1 MTSIPLLNV
10 DASAAIAP
18 LKPESTLRCN
28 DKYVIVYDFSDIDY
42 DDATK
47 EFSELLQDLEEAG
60 LHTEVRPGYD
70 RSILVFVK
78 APRQLLGNSVYKER
92 VKDWL
97 YSVTQV
103 HPGGDKDSV
112 VTGRF
117 EAEELLTMYHL
128 VQWPKERGGAGV
140 YPGLGK
146 WTNVKACFPIHNEAV
161 NKALLRHLSG
171 RLLLTTED
179 LDRIRDLFGSKVAF
193 YFAFIQNY
201 LTFLTF
207 PAATGVIA
215 WLWFPKYSLAYA
227 VMTSVWCT
235 VFLEYWKLQEVDLSI
250 RWDVRGIHKTKVNR
264 PEFKYDKIIVDANGQ
279 EIHYFPKWKQITR
292 QLLQIPFIA
301 VATLAL
307 GAIICAVFGV
317 EVLISETYTGPYQ
330 FYLEYLPTI
339 ILAVAIPYINSS
351 LEGVAEALT
360 AFENHRT
367 ADAHEVSYTQKLFIL
382 SIITNYLPIL
392 LTAFVYI
399 PFGREII
406 PHLKS
411 AVLAVL
417 PGLEHTFATHSFEA
431 DADKLRNEVIALTL
445 TGQLSSFFEENILP
459 YLKHK
464 ATQWYRVY
472 RRAYP
477 KHAMLLTMVEDDEE
491 ETEFLAR
498 CRNQSSLD
506 TYNVHDD
513 MAELVLQFGYLALFS
528 PVWPLIP
535 LGFLI
540 NNWIELRSD
549 FAKICIEHQRPNPV
563 RADGVG
569 PWNMSLDILTWIG
582 SISTGAIVHI
592 FGGADGIVINKN
604 WATLPVTIFVSEHI
618 LLLLRAVTR
627 GVFEKLGSEQIRR
640 ERAERYAR
648 RLAHLDEIEANKRAG
663 LHLSVA
669 ERERRKSVL
678 VTGDEK
684 FWTKQVEDGASADMG
699 IKLMSLARDWEQRRG
714 LKKVKTS

>member
-10 DASAAIAP
+10 DASAANSP
-18 LKPESTLRCN
+18 RKPESTLRCN

-42 DDATK
+42 DVAIE
-47 EFSELLQDLEEAG
+47 EFRELLQDLEEAG

-78 APRQLLGNSVYKER
+78 APRQLLGNWVYKER

-112 VTGRF
+112 VAGRF

-128 VQWPKERGGAGV
+128 VQWPKSRGGAGV

-146 WTNVKACFPIHNEAV
+146 WSRVTSCFPLHDEAA
-161 NKALLRHLSG
+161 NKALLRHLSS
-171 RLLLTTED
+171 RLWLTTAD
-179 LDRIRDLFGSKVAF
+179 FDRVRDLFGSKVAF
-193 YFAFIQNY
+193 YFAFIQHY
-201 LTFLTF
+201 LAFLTF
-207 PAATGVIA
+207 PAVTGVMA
-215 WLWFPKYSLAYA
+215 WLWLPKYSLAYA
-227 VMTSVWCT
+227 VVTSVWCT

-250 RWDVRGIHKTKVNR
+250 RWDVRGIRKTKVNR
-264 PEFKYDKIIVDANGQ
+264 PEFKFEKVIVDDNGQ

-292 QLLQIPFIA
+292 QLLQVPFIA
-301 VATLAL
+301 VATVAL
-307 GAIICAVFGV
+307 GAIICAVFAV
-317 EVLISETYTGPYQ
+317 EVLISETYTGPHQ

-351 LEGVAEALT
+351 LEGVAQALT
-360 AFENHRT
+360 VFENHRT
-367 ADAHEVSYTQKLFIL
+367 ADAHEIAYTQKLFIL

-399 PFGREII
+399 PFGDAII
-406 PHLKS
+406 PHLKR

-417 PGLEHTFATHSFEA
+417 PSLAHTFATHSFQA

-445 TGQLSSFFEENILP
+445 TGQLSSFFEENVLP

-464 ATQWYRVY
+464 VTEWHRVY

-477 KHAMLLTMVEDDEE
+477 KHAMLLTMVDDDEDE
-491 ETEFLAR
+491 AAFLGR
-498 CRNQSSLD
+498 CRTQSSLD

-535 LGFLI
+535 LGFLV

-549 FAKICIEHQRPNPV
+549 FAKICLEHQRPHPV

-569 PWNMSLDILTWIG
+569 PWILSLDMLTWIG

-592 FGGADGIVINKN
+592 FGGSDGINTN
-604 WATLPVTIFVSEHI
+604 WTTLPITIFISEHI

-627 GVFEKLGSEQIRR
+627 WVFEKCGSEQIRR
-640 ERAERYAR
+640 ERAAQYAR
-648 RLAHLDEIEANKRAG
+648 RLAYLEEIEANKRAG
-663 LHLSVA
+663 VHLSVA

-678 VTGDEK
+678 VTGDER

-699 IKLMSLARDWEQRRG
+699 IKLMSLAREWEQSRG
-714 LKKVKTS
+714 MKPKSS

>member
-10 DASAAIAP
+10 DASAALPTP
-18 LKPESTLRCN
+18 LKLESTLRCN

-42 DDATK
+42 DVATK
-47 EFSELLQDLEEAG
+47 EFTELLVDLEEAG
-60 LHTEVRPGYD
+60 LHTEVRPGYE

-112 VTGRF
+112 VDGRF

-128 VQWPKERGGAGV
+128 VQWPKDKGGAGI
-140 YPGLGK
+140 YPGLDK
-146 WTNVKACFPIHNEAV
+146 WANVKSCFPIHNEAV
-161 NKALLRHLSG
+161 NRALLRHMSS
-171 RLLLTTED
+171 RLWLTTED
-179 LDRIRDLFGSKVAF
+179 LDSIRNLFGSKVAF

-201 LTFLTF
+201 TTFLTF
-207 PAATGVIA
+207 PAVTGVAA
-215 WLWFPKYSLAYA
+215 WLWLPKYSLAYA
-227 VMTSVWCT
+227 VLTSVWCT

-264 PEFKYDKIIVDANGQ
+264 PEFKYEKIIKDAHGR
-279 EIHYFPKWKQITR
+279 EIHYFPKWKHMTR
-292 QLLQIPFIA
+292 QLVQIPFIA
-301 VATLAL
+301 VATVAL

-317 EVLISETYTGPYQ
+317 EVLISETYTGPHQ

-339 ILAVAIPYINSS
+339 ILAVAIPFLNSS
-351 LEGVAEALT
+351 LEGIAETLT

-399 PFGREII
+399 PFGHEII

-464 ATQWYRVY
+464 ATEWYRVY
-472 RRAYP
+472 RRSYP
-477 KHAMLLTMVEDDEE
+477 KHAMLLTMVEDDQE

-498 CRNQSSLD
+498 CRNQSSLQ

-549 FAKICIEHQRPNPV
+549 FAKICIEHQRPHPV

-569 PWNMSLDILTWIG
+569 PWILSLDILTWIG

-592 FGGADGIVINKN
+592 FGADGINKN
-604 WATLPVTIFVSEHI
+604 WVTLPITIFVSEHI

-627 GVFEKLGSEQIRR
+627 WVFTKYGSEQIRR

-648 RLAHLDEIEANKRAG
+648 RLAYLEEIEADKRAG

-669 ERERRKSVL
+669 ERERRKSIL
-678 VTGDEK
+678 VTGDER
-684 FWTKQVEDGASADMG
+684 FWTKQVEDGSSAEAG
-699 IKLMSLARDWEQRRG
+699 IKLMSLAKVWEQSRG
-714 LKKVKTS
+714 MKPKSS